1 MLCCSCMR
9 VAGTCSVAAPVPQC
23 PGACPRC
30 FMVAKLHPC
39 PLLPAGAA
47 PAAPSCS
54 ILALRSTREGN
65 SRLLRTNCPSSLT
78 SRFTFTRNASKRCP
92 LPCGTGTAPPLAAGQ
107 SGRHR
112 EQPSAEFQTM
122 PAEFQT
128 MPTPSR
134 DSAAPACP
142 CYKQRQNAVCISK
155 RLCIVKYSLCVRAG
169 ENSDGY

>member
-1 MLCCSCMR
+1 MPRDLPQPQNVVLQLREGGRDLLSRCPSASVPRSCD
-9 VAGTCSVAAPVPQC
+9 S
-23 PGACPRC
+23 GACPRC

-134 DSAAPACP
+134 EFGSSS
-142 CYKQRQNAVCISK
+142 V
-155 RLCIVKYSLCVRAG
+155 SLL
-169 ENSDGY
+169 